1 MMERLVR
8 TAYELLNLRLSA
20 SQLQAFR
27 RYADELIDWNQRVNL
42 TAITDPE
49 DIEVRHFVDSLSCL
63 RVMKP
68 RTPGLRVIDV
78 GTGAGFPGL
87 PVKIACPNV
96 DLTLVEATGKKV
108 AFLHHVIEALGLE
121 GVTLVNERVEALGQ
135 MAEHREQY
143 DWTLA
148 RAVAGMRTL
157 AEYLLPLCRVGGHC
171 LAQKGESAHQEVA
184 GAQRAL
190 ELLGGHL
197 VQLTPVELPT
207 VAETRYLVDIEKVA
221 ATPPRY
227 PRRVGVPSKRPL

>member
-1 MMERLVR
+1 MMERLAR
-8 TAYELLNLRLSA
+8 TAYELLSLRLSA

-42 TAITDPE
+42 TAITDPA

-68 RTPGLRVIDV
+68 RAPGLRVIDV

-108 AFLHHVIEALGLE
+108 AFLHHVVEALGLE

-135 MAEHREQY
+135 MTEHRERY
-143 DWTLA
+143 DWALA

-197 VQLTPVELPT
+197 VQVTPVELPT

>member
-1 MMERLVR
+1 MMERLAR
-8 TAYELLNLRLSA
+8 TAYELLSLRLSA

-42 TAITDPE
+42 TAITDPA

-68 RTPGLRVIDV
+68 RAPGLRVIDV

-87 PVKIACPNV
+87 PVKIVCPNV

-108 AFLHHVIEALGLE
+108 AFLRHVVEVLGLE

-135 MAEHREQY
+135 MAEHRERY
-143 DWTLA
+143 DWALA
-148 RAVAGMRTL
+148 RAVAGMPTL

-197 VQLTPVELPT
+197 VQVTPVELPT
-207 VAETRYLVDIEKVA
+207 VAETRYLVDVEKVA

-227 PRRVGVPSKRPL
+227 PRRVGVPAKRPL